1 MRAAGPA
8 AVRAR
13 AESAGPRERKKPSEK
28 DKDET
33 ETVVAQRQESYVS
46 FAASLSVR
54 LQQKLSARKLRN
66 VSRAHFGV
74 QGSCRPPCRRRA

>member
-1 MRAAGPA
+1 
-8 AVRAR
+8 
-13 AESAGPRERKKPSEK
+13 
-28 DKDET
+28 
-33 ETVVAQRQESYVS
+33 VVAQRQESYVS